1 MSDLNTLKETSA
13 KSPVSVT
20 LTCRVTVPA
29 DHPKPSPALIKAGG
43 ACRHDGQLQQHIHTI
58 AAYAPPTMPLSTL
71 VLLVHTQA
79 AAVSDKLQSS
89 RHEFLQ
95 VCVLNAFL
103 SMALVCNRDVV
114 VQFNL
119 PGWAHRV
126 NVCVQEAPSPS
137 PLVEGEDDEEV
148 VVIKPQDDKE
158 LHWLPQRL
166 QLHALFGLPVTRP
179 VFRTILSVNEA
190 SAAGASGKLVNVHA
204 AVTPPS
210 IPGAQFCIVHGRYE
224 YYHYLQDK
232 ENDKGWGCAYRSLQ
246 SVWSWFQLQ
255 GYTSRSPPSILD
267 IQKAVVATGFR
278 PKSLIGTRAR
288 LLHRNGFLLMKTSF

>member
-1 MSDLNTLKETSA
+1 
-13 KSPVSVT
+13 V
-20 LTCRVTVPA
+20 
-29 DHPKPSPALIKAGG
+29 
-43 ACRHDGQLQQHIHTI
+43 
-58 AAYAPPTMPLSTL
+58 
-71 VLLVHTQA
+71 
-79 AAVSDKLQSS
+79 
-89 RHEFLQ
+89 
-95 VCVLNAFL
+95 
-103 SMALVCNRDVV
+103 
-114 VQFNL
+114 

-126 NVCVQEAPSPS
+126 NVCVQDAPSHS
-137 PLVEGEDDEEV
+137 PLVDGDDDDEV

-166 QLHALFGLPVTRP
+166 QLHVLFGLPVTRP

-190 SAAGASGKLVNVHA
+190 CAAGASGKLVNVHA
-204 AVTPPS
+204 AVAPPS

-255 GYTSRSPPSILD
+255 GYTSRPPPSILD

-278 PKSLIGTRAR
+278 PKSLIGTRGR
-288 LLHRNGFLLMKTSF
+288 PYITTLFSS